1 MKLSKLFYIPFII
14 ISSYSCSQTKSN
26 STNVED
32 GYSEVSTEPFRPQF
46 HFTPKENWMNDPNG
60 MVYYD
65 GEYHLFYQYY
75 PDGTEWG
82 PMHWGHAISTDLVDW
97 EEQDIKLYPDELGY
111 IFSGSAVADHHNT
124 AGFKTGEETPLVAIF
139 THHHEEKGQ
148 VQSLAYSND
157 KGRTWE
163 KYEGNPVLPNPGI
176 ADFRD
181 PKVSWHEQSEKWIM
195 ALAVKDVIH
204 LYSSKDLKD
213 WSLESEFGKGIGAKG
228 GVWECPDL
236 FELAGDDGQ
245 SKWVMFISINPGAPN
260 GGSGTQYFT
269 GDFDG
274 ITFTPEH
281 QEEKWLDWGT
291 DNYAGV
297 TWANIPDKDGRTL
310 FIGWM
315 SNWDYANI
323 TPTQKWRS
331 AMTIARELKLVRDGG
346 ENIVASLPV
355 GEFYEMLEEVT
366 SAESFDKDQ
375 TIALAGKKG
384 FVISLKDISLG
395 ENESFK
401 LVNESGENITIQFD
415 NANQKVYLDRS
426 QSGKVD
432 FHEAF
437 ASVQEMPLRKKLYK
451 INMDIVVDASSVEVF
466 INEGMYVMTAQVF
479 NTNPFTRFEV
489 HLSENREGDS
499 GMVRIY
505 EAPAIR

>member
-1 MKLSKLFYIPFII
+1 MKKII
-14 ISSYSCSQTKSN
+14 KNTVLGLVVATLGFGCYQSEQDQIS
-26 STNVED
+26 EA
-32 GYSEVSTEPFRPQF
+32 SEEAFRPRF
-46 HFTPKENWMNDPNG
+46 HFTPEENWMNDPNG

-65 GEYHLFYQYY
+65 GEYHLFFQYY
-75 PDGTEWG
+75 PDSTVWG
-82 PMHWGHAISTDLVDW
+82 PMHWGHAISTDLVHW
-97 EEQDIKLYPDELGY
+97 EEQEVKLYPDDLGF
-111 IFSGSAVADHHNT
+111 IFSGSAVADHNNT
-124 AGFKTGEETPLVAIF
+124 AGFKSGDETPLVAIF
-139 THHHEEKGQ
+139 THHHDEKGQ

-163 KYEGNPVLPNPGI
+163 KYEGNPVLPNPGM

-181 PKVSWHEQSEKWIM
+181 PKVMWHEESEKWVM

-213 WSLESEFGKGIGAKG
+213 WTLESEFGEGIGAKG

-236 FELAGDDGQ
+236 FELKGEDGE

-274 ITFTPEH
+274 TTFTPEH

-297 TWANIPDKDGRTL
+297 TWANVPEEDGRKL

-315 SNWDYANI
+315 SNWTYATV
-323 TPTQKWRS
+323 TPTERWRS
-331 AMTIARELKLVRDGG
+331 AMTLARELRLVSDTG
-346 ENIVASLPV
+346 ENIVANVPV
-355 GEFYEMLEEVT
+355 KEFYESLDELKSET
-366 SAESFDKDQ
+366 TLKRNQAIEIPGDK
-375 TIALAGKKG
+375 GY
-384 FVISLKDISLG
+384 VISLKDLGLG
-395 ENESFK
+395 EATDVIRLSNEG
-401 LVNESGENITIQFD
+401 GEELTLKID

-426 QSGKVD
+426 KSGKVD
-432 FHEAF
+432 FHDEF
-437 ASVQEMPLRKKLYK
+437 SNVQEMPVRGKLNK

-466 INEGMYVMTAQVF
+466 INDGVYVMTAQVF
-479 NTNPFTRFEV
+479 NTKPFTKFEV
-489 HLSENREGDS
+489 HSSEEEVEES

-505 EAPAIR
+505 EAPTIR